1 MSHDIKHHAPPFD
14 DAAREREWLAQEAAA
29 RRERLGLDPA
39 GDDARTRQYRR
50 LARALREPLD
60 ATLPA
65 DFAQRVAALAPAH
78 SAHAADARF
87 ERSLT
92 IALGLALLLAASV
105 VTALYGSAWL
115 PAMAT
120 ILPALHP
127 LADRW
132 LLAFAACIG
141 VSCLL
146 GPWQRL
152 PGRGAVRP

>member
-1 MSHDIKHHAPPFD
+1 MNHEIEHHAPPFD
-14 DAAREREWLAQEAAA
+14 DAAREREWLAQESAAQ
-29 RRERLGLDPA
+29 RERLGLDPA
-39 GDDARTRQYRR
+39 GDDARMRQYRR

-60 ATLPA
+60 TALPA
-65 DFAQRVAALAPAH
+65 NFAQQVAALVPTRGARV
-78 SAHAADARF
+78 ADARF
-87 ERSLT
+87 EQVLA
-92 IALGLALLLAASV
+92 IALGVALLLAAGV
-105 VTALYGSAWL
+105 VSALYGNAWL

-146 GPWQRL
+146 EPRQRQA
-152 PGRGAVRP
+152 R

>member
-1 MSHDIKHHAPPFD
+1 MSHDIEHHAPPFD
-14 DAAREREWLAQEAAA
+14 DDAREREWLAQETAA

-39 GDDARTRQYRR
+39 GDDARMRQYRR

-65 DFAQRVAALAPAH
+65 DFAHRVAAMVPARG
-78 SAHAADARF
+78 ARAADARF
-87 ERSLT
+87 ERGLA
-92 IALGLALLLAASV
+92 IALGVALLLAAGV
-105 VTALYGSAWL
+105 VSALYGSAWL

-120 ILPALHP
+120 ILPVLHP

-146 GPWQRL
+146 EPRQRQA
-152 PGRGAVRP
+152 R